1 VTGKKAQR
9 KDAEV
14 VRMVML
20 TPHQFLGVFTIKDN
34 DRTSLCTESLD
45 PGISVY
51 GEKLIIHEDK
61 EYRIWST
68 RRSKLSAA
76 IKMGLSEMPIQP
88 SSKIL
93 YLGAASGTTVS
104 HCSDILGTKGTIY
117 AVEFSERTAREL
129 IHLAASRNN
138 IVPIVEDA
146 RHPTRYSSVVAGP
159 IEVVYQDVAQPNQA
173 TILYE
178 NLKTFCSFGAWGMLA
193 IKARSIDSTSNL
205 DEIYSKEISTLDS
218 LGLQIVDNIDLS
230 PLEKDHRFIVCRV
243 TEEMT

>member
-1 VTGKKAQR
+1 VSGEEAHR
-9 KDAEV
+9 EDAEV
-14 VRMVML
+14 GKMITV
-20 TPHQFLGVFTIKDN
+20 TPHQFLGVFTIKDK
-34 DRTSLCTESLD
+34 DRTSLCTESLA

-51 GEKLIIHEDK
+51 GEKLIRHEDK

-76 IKMGLSEMPIQP
+76 IKTGLSEMPVQP
-88 SSKIL
+88 GSRIL

-104 HCSDILGTKGTIY
+104 HCSDILGNNGTIY
-117 AVEFSERTAREL
+117 AIEFSERTAREL

-146 RHPTRYSSVVAGP
+146 RHPTRYASVVAGP

-193 IKARSIDSTSNL
+193 IKARSIDSASNL
-205 DEIYSKEISTLDS
+205 DEIYSKEISTLDK

-243 TEEMT
+243 TEELT

>member
-1 VTGKKAQR
+1 MATII
-9 KDAEV
+9 
-14 VRMVML
+14 
-20 TPHQFLGVFTIKDN
+20 PHQFSGVYTIKD
-34 DRTSLCTESLD
+34 DERVSLCTESIA

-51 GEKLIIHEDK
+51 GEKLISYEEK

-76 IKMGLSEMPIQP
+76 IRNGLSEMPIQP
-88 SSKIL
+88 GSKIL

-104 HCSDILGTKGTIY
+104 HCSDIVGKNGIVY

-129 IHLAASRNN
+129 IHLAADRPN
-138 IVPIVEDA
+138 IIPIVEDA
-146 RHPTRYSSVVAGP
+146 RHPTRYASVVAGP

-178 NLKTFCSFGAWGMLA
+178 NLKTFSSFGAWGMLA
-193 IKARSIDSTSNL
+193 IKARSIDSASDL
-205 DEIYSKEISTLDS
+205 DEIYNREIATLDNF
-218 LGLQIVDNIDLS
+218 GLQVVDNIDLS

-243 TEEMT
+243 TEELT

>member
-1 VTGKKAQR
+1 MATVTA
-9 KDAEV
+9 
-14 VRMVML
+14 
-20 TPHQFLGVFTIKDN
+20 HQFPGVYTIKDK
-34 DRTSLCTESLD
+34 DRTSLCTESFA

-51 GEKLIIHEDK
+51 GEKLIGHEGK
-61 EYRIWST
+61 EYRIWSA

-76 IKMGLSEMPIQP
+76 IRNGLSEMPIQP
-88 SSKIL
+88 GSKIL

-104 HCSDILGTKGTIY
+104 HCSDILGSNGVVY

-129 IHLAASRNN
+129 IQLTLSRSN

-146 RHPTRYSSVVAGP
+146 RHPTRYAPIVAGP

-178 NLKTFCSFGAWGMLA
+178 NLKTFCSFGAWGMIA
-193 IKARSIDSTSNL
+193 IKARSIDSASAL
-205 DEIYSKEISTLDS
+205 DEIYSKELSTLDN
-218 LGLQIVDNIDLS
+218 LGLQIIDNIDLS

-243 TEEMT
+243 TEDLT